1 MGINIIK
8 RTSAHNTS
16 YYGSRPL
23 KFLVVHYT
31 AGVTSRSG
39 SAANIASYFAT
50 TPVEASADF
59 ICDDANIVQYNPDIR
74 NRYCWAVGGSKYP
87 NTRGGSKYGICTNA
101 NSISIEI
108 CSCNKKGIVT
118 AANDSNWYFTDAAVN
133 KARELVK
140 YLMATYNIPAS
151 NVIRHWDVTG
161 KACPG
166 VSGWIIDAGGDSK
179 WKEFKASLTGSSTPA
194 DATHGK
200 IINEDWIW
208 KFLSSKGVN
217 DYVVAGIMGNLYAES
232 GLRTNNLQ
240 NTYESVLGMN
250 DDKYT
255 DSVDKGTY
263 KNFAN
268 DGAGYGLCQWT
279 YPTRKQG
286 LLDYAKKTGRSIADL
301 QVQGDWLWIELSRD
315 YPGTLERIKK
325 AETVDG
331 ASTVFLME
339 FERPAKMA
347 DEVRKLRSSY
357 GEAIYKRHH
366 VDSKPT
372 TPTNGFKPY
381 TVKVTADSLNVRSG
395 PGTGYDTTTQIKKGE
410 VYTIIAESS
419 GAGANKWGKLKSGA
433 GWISLDYCTKV

>member
-1 MGINIIK
+1 MGINITK
-8 RTSAHNTS
+8 RTSSHNTS
-16 YYGSRPL
+16 YKAGRQL
-23 KFLVVHYT
+23 KFIVIHYT
-31 AGVTSRSG
+31 AGTTSRPG
-39 SAANIASYFAT
+39 TAINTAAYFAT
-50 TPVEASADF
+50 TNRQASADF
-59 ICDDANIVQYNPDIR
+59 ICDDANIVQYNPDIK
-74 NRYCWAVGGSKYP
+74 NRYCWAVGGSKYSG
-87 NTRGGSKYGICTNA
+87 TRGGSKYGICTNT

-108 CSCNKKGIVT
+108 CSSNKKGKVT
-118 AANDSNWYFTDAAVN
+118 ATNDANWYFTDAAVN
-133 KARELVK
+133 NARELTK
-140 YLMATYNIPAS
+140 YLMSTYNIPAS

-166 VSGWIIDAGGDSK
+166 IAGWIIDAGSESK
-179 WKEFKASLTGSSTPA
+179 WNEFKTSLTGSS

-200 IINEDWIW
+200 IVNEDWIW

-255 DSVDKGTY
+255 DAVDNGTY

-331 ASTVFLME
+331 ASTVFLIE
-339 FERPAKMA
+339 FERPANIS

-366 VDSKPT
+366 VESKPT
-372 TPTNGFKPY
+372 ATPTTNTFKPY

-395 PGTGYDTTTQIKKGE
+395 PGTGYGTTAKIKKGD
-410 VYTIIAESS
+410 VYTIIDESG
-419 GAGANKWGKLKSGA
+419 GAGASKWGKLKSGA
-433 GWISLDYCTKV
+433 GWVSLDYCTKV